1 MIIDHGVVDR
11 TNGGGG
17 RWFVF
22 LLVGDVVVDVDVDD
36 DTVVLTEVEAWDVP
50 MPSSIS
56 SFVVIFL
63 AVFFRSVLLLIL
75 LVRWISQMI
84 ISPCDVHAMR
94 YTGLFHRPGLSGL

>member
-1 MIIDHGVVDR
+1 MDR

-84 ISPCDVHAMR
+84 TSPCDVHAMR
-94 YTGLFHRPGLSGL
+94 YNGLFHRPGLLGLWNVNP